1 MRNAFRFIGQI
12 TPIPRRS
19 PVGAGKVRRV
29 LKLFERRVN
38 KGAGHA
44 DGRIERFTSGKDKV
58 AIMTNRS
65 SGKFWGWL
73 FAPVLLVTL
82 VANAGAVDLPDFTGL
97 VEKYGPAV
105 VNVQATGNPD
115 AQAQAQDPNSQQDVP
130 EIFRRFFG
138 PMPQP
143 RDGGSRISMGS
154 GFIISADGYV
164 LTNNH
169 VVEGADSVTVRLSDR
184 RELDAKVIGTDT
196 QYDIALL
203 KINAT
208 NLPVVSLGDSKSVKA
223 GQWVVA
229 IGSPFGFDHSVT
241 AGIVSAI
248 GRNFGGADQ
257 QYVPFIQTDVPI
269 NRGNSGGPL
278 FNLGGQVIGINSQI
292 FSNTGGFMG
301 VSFAIPI
308 DIGMNAVDQIKTSGR
323 VSRGMIG
330 VQIQNVDRANAQALG
345 LPRIGGALVNKITPG
360 SSADKAGVQLGDVIL
375 GFAGHDIVTSADLPP
390 LVGSSK
396 PGSKSD
402 LRIWREGKTLTIP
415 VTIGELPTNKETLA
429 NAHGGTPAVAGNALG
444 IVIDELTADQ
454 RKQLGIPNGEGVVV
468 TQIVGGPARRTA
480 LAPGDVIL
488 MVGRKPVKSA
498 GEFNA
503 TINAAKPGEAVMLL
517 VRRDDQTQFIALTV
531 PKAKSD

>member
-1 MRNAFRFIGQI
+1 MKTFSRSGMLA
-12 TPIPRRS
+12 RRIW
-19 PVGAGKVRRV
+19 V
-29 LKLFERRVN
+29 
-38 KGAGHA
+38 
-44 DGRIERFTSGKDKV
+44 
-58 AIMTNRS
+58 
-65 SGKFWGWL
+65 
-73 FAPVLLVTL
+73 PVLMVLSMAAADV
-82 VANAGAVDLPDFTGL
+82 GAVDLPDFTGL

-115 AQAQAQDPNSQQDVP
+115 TGDAQLDQQDVP

-143 RDGGSRISMGS
+143 RERGARVSMGS

-169 VVEGADSVTVRLSDR
+169 VVDGADKVTVRLSDR
-184 RELDAKVIGTDT
+184 RELDAKVVGTDA

-203 KINAT
+203 KLNAS
-208 NLPVVSLGDSKSVKA
+208 NLPVVSVGDSKSVKA

-278 FNLGGQVIGINSQI
+278 FNLTGQVIGINSQI

-308 DIGMNAVDQIKTSGR
+308 DIAMNAVDQIKTSGR

-330 VQIQNVDRANAQALG
+330 VQIQNVDREQARALG
-345 LPRIGGALVNKITPG
+345 LPRIGGALVNRVTPG
-360 SSADKAGVQLGDVIL
+360 GGADKAGVQVGDVIL
-375 GFAGHDIVTSADLPP
+375 SFAGHEIAMSADLPP
-390 LVGSSK
+390 LVGSTR
-396 PGSKSD
+396 PGTRSD
-402 LRIWREGKTLTIP
+402 LTVWRDGKTLTIP
-415 VTIGELPTNKETLA
+415 VTVGELPADRETLA
-429 NAHGGTPAVAGNALG
+429 AAAGGAPAAARAGNSLG
-444 IVIDELTADQ
+444 IFTEDLSADQ
-454 RKQLGIPNGEGVVV
+454 RKQLGIDKDQGVVV
-468 TQIVGGPARRTA
+468 TRVTGNAARRAA

-498 GEFNA
+498 AEFNA
-503 TINAAKPGEAVMLL
+503 QLKAVKPGDSIMLL
-517 VRRDDQTQFIALTV
+517 VRRDEQTQFLALTV
-531 PKAKSD
+531 PKAGAD

>member
-1 MRNAFRFIGQI
+1 MLSRWIC
-12 TPIPRRS
+12 
-19 PVGAGKVRRV
+19 
-29 LKLFERRVN
+29 
-38 KGAGHA
+38 
-44 DGRIERFTSGKDKV
+44 
-58 AIMTNRS
+58 
-65 SGKFWGWL
+65 
-73 FAPVLLVTL
+73 APLLLVLAAAAT
-82 VANAGAVDLPDFTGL
+82 ANAADLPDFTGL

-115 AQAQAQDPNSQQDVP
+115 AQAQNQDPNDQQDVP

-143 RDGGSRISMGS
+143 RDRGTRVSMGS

-169 VVEGADSVTVRLSDR
+169 VVDGADQVTIRLSDR
-184 RELDAKVIGTDT
+184 RELDAKVVGTDA

-203 KINAT
+203 KLSAT

-248 GRNFGGADQ
+248 GRQFGGADQ

-278 FNLGGQVIGINSQI
+278 FNLNGQVVGINSQI

-308 DIGMNAVDQIKTSGR
+308 DIAMNAVDQIKTSGR

-330 VQIQNVDRANAQALG
+330 VQIQNVDRANAKALG

-396 PGSKSD
+396 PGSKAD
-402 LRIWREGKTLTIP
+402 LSIWRDGKTLTIP
-415 VTIGELPTNKETLA
+415 VTVGELPTDKEALA
-429 NAHGGTPAVAGNALG
+429 SARGGAAPAMAGNPLG
-444 IVIDELTADQ
+444 IVVEELTADQ
-454 RKQLGIPNGEGVVV
+454 RKQLGISNGEGVVV
-468 TQIVGGPARRTA
+468 TRITGSAARRAA

-488 MVGRKPVKSA
+488 MVGRKPVKSIA
-498 GEFNA
+498 DFNA
-503 TINAAKPGEAVMLL
+503 TVKGAKPGDSIMLL
-517 VRRDDQTQFIALTV
+517 VRREDQTQFLALTV
-531 PKAKSD
+531 PTEKDKG

>member
-1 MRNAFRFIGQI
+1 MLSRWFGGPLLMVMLVSGINA
-12 TPIPRRS
+12 
-19 PVGAGKVRRV
+19 A
-29 LKLFERRVN
+29 E
-38 KGAGHA
+38 
-44 DGRIERFTSGKDKV
+44 
-58 AIMTNRS
+58 
-65 SGKFWGWL
+65 
-73 FAPVLLVTL
+73 
-82 VANAGAVDLPDFTGL
+82 LPDFTGL

-105 VNVQATGNPD
+105 INVQATGNSE
-115 AQAQAQDPNSQQDVP
+115 AQAQSTDPNEQQEVP

-143 RDGGSRISMGS
+143 HGGGGGGGGNRVSMGS

-169 VVEGADSVTVRLSDR
+169 VVEGADHVTVRLSDR
-184 RELDAKVIGTDT
+184 RELDAKVVGTDA

-208 NLPVVSLGDSKSVKA
+208 DLPVVSLGDSKNVKA
-223 GQWVVA
+223 GQWMVA

-241 AGIVSAI
+241 AGIVSAV

-278 FNLGGQVIGINSQI
+278 FNLSGQVVGINSQI

-308 DIGMNAVDQIKTSGR
+308 DIAMNAVDQIKTSGR

-330 VQIQNVDRANAQALG
+330 VQIQNVDRDNAKALG
-345 LPRIGGALVNKITPG
+345 LTRIGGALVNKITPG
-360 SSADKAGVQLGDVIL
+360 SGADKAGVKVGDVIL
-375 GFAGHDIVTSADLPP
+375 GFAGHDVISSADLPP

-396 PGSKSD
+396 PGSKAD
-402 LRIWREGKTLTIP
+402 LTVWRDGKTMIMP
-415 VTIGELPTNKETLA
+415 VTVGELPTEGKALA
-429 NAHGGTPAVAGNALG
+429 SARASAAPGPGNALG
-444 IVIDELTADQ
+444 IVAEELTADQ
-454 RKQLGIPNGEGVVV
+454 RKQLGIANDEGIVV
-468 TQIVGGPARRTA
+468 TRVNGVAARRAA

-488 MVGRKPVKSA
+488 MIGRKPVKSV
-498 GEFNA
+498 GDFNTIVNA
-503 TINAAKPGEAVMLL
+503 TKPGDSVMVL
-517 VRRDDQTQFIALTV
+517 VRREDQTQFLALTV
-531 PKAKSD
+531 PKGKTETE

>member
-1 MRNAFRFIGQI
+1 MTIMRSGSFGRWL
-12 TPIPRRS
+12 
-19 PVGAGKVRRV
+19 GAP
-29 LKLFERRVN
+29 LL
-38 KGAGHA
+38 
-44 DGRIERFTSGKDKV
+44 
-58 AIMTNRS
+58 M
-65 SGKFWGWL
+65 
-73 FAPVLLVTL
+73 LLVAT
-82 VANAGAVDLPDFTGL
+82 GASAAELPDFTGL

-115 AQAQAQDPNSQQDVP
+115 AQAQGQGPGDQQDVP

-143 RDGGSRISMGS
+143 RDRGMRVSMGS

-169 VVEGADSVTVRLSDR
+169 VVDGSDHVTVRLSDR
-184 RELDAKVIGTDT
+184 RELDAKVVGTDE

-208 NLPVVSLGDSKSVKA
+208 NLPVVSIGDSKSLKP

-248 GRNFGGADQ
+248 GRSFPGADQ

-278 FNLGGQVIGINSQI
+278 FNLDGQVVGINSQI

-308 DIGMNAVDQIKTSGR
+308 DIAMSAADQIKTSGR

-330 VQIQNVDRANAQALG
+330 VQIQNVDREQAKALG
-345 LPRIGGALVNKITPG
+345 LPRVGGALVNKITPG
-360 SSADKAGVQLGDVIL
+360 SGADKAGVQVGDVIL
-375 GFAGHDIVTSADLPP
+375 SYAGHDIAMSADLPP

-396 PGSKSD
+396 PGSKEN
-402 LRIWREGKTLTIP
+402 LGIWRDGKTLTIP
-415 VTIGELPTNKETLA
+415 VVVGTLPTEKQALA
-429 NAHGGTPAVAGNALG
+429 SSSGSDASGRANNPLG
-444 IVIDELTADQ
+444 IAVEELTAEQ
-454 RKQLGIPNGEGVVV
+454 RKQLDIGNNEGVLVV
-468 TQIVGGPARRTA
+468 GITGSAARRSS

-488 MVGRKPVKSA
+488 MLGRKPVKSVA
-498 GEFNA
+498 DFNA
-503 TINAAKPGEAVMLL
+503 TLKATKPGEAIMLL
-517 VRRDDQTQFIALTV
+517 VRRGEQTQFLALTV
-531 PKAKSD
+531 PKKDE